1 MEYLLNFGL
10 DSTDIEILKAGVS
23 KEIWSDLSFFEN
35 LVKENITYLKDFG
48 VTNYVQVIVKY
59 PEIFLRDTESFK
71 NVLSKF
77 DKQDLIDKVTK
88 NAAVIKKMVDYVDN
102 N

>member
-1 MEYLLNFGL
+1 MDYLREFGL
-10 DSTDIEILKAGVS
+10 DNTDIAILKSSLNDDVYS
-23 KEIWSDLSFFEN
+23 EFSFFQN
-35 LVKENITYLKDFG
+35 LVKENIAYLINFG
-48 VTNYVQVIVKY
+48 ISNYQQVIVKY

-77 DKQDLIDKVTK
+77 DKQDLIDKVSK

>member
-1 MEYLLNFGL
+1 MEYLYELGL
-10 DSTDIEILKAGVS
+10 DSTDVEILKAGTSDEVY
-23 KEIWSDLSFFEN
+23 SDLSFFKN
-35 LVKENITYLKDFG
+35 LVTENIYYLRDFG
-48 VTNYVQVIVKY
+48 ITNYVQVVVKY
-59 PEIFLRDTESFK
+59 PEIFVRDAESFK

-88 NAAVIKKMVDYVDN
+88 NAAVFKKMVDYVDN